1 VFLVIKE
8 LTARL
13 AVLLGLAIRFSK
25 SELHYLFII
34 SAASACRFVSAFF
47 LFIVSAAV
55 CNHFVSNFFGDCELR
70 RIRFFCFAQGGRSRS
85 VAGRR
90 FYIRVSEVVK
100 VFSSQPDPVLQPGQG
115 GG

>member
-25 SELHYLFII
+25 SELRYRII

-55 CNHFVSNFFGDCELR
+55 CNHFVSASFGDCELR

-90 FYIRVSEVVK
+90 FYICVSEVVK